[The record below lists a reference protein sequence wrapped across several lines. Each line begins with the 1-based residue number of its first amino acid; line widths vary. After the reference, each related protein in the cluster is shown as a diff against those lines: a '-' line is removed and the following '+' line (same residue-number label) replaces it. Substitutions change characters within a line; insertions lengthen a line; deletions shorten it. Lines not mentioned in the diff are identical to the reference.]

1 MPGGVEP
8 AEGLPPSFS
17 RLRRP
22 RDGAA
27 SAKRPGDAAGE
38 GRRPHRRVG
47 ACHPGDHA
55 RCLPEPRATE
65 SRGPARWPS
74 WNGARPCLR
83 PSPDPPG
90 VGPVSPGP
98 RGQPPESGDGGAG
111 RALFFDP
118 ILSHDRRLACAG
130 CHDPERAFT
139 DGRARSVG
147 VFGRVGTRSVPTL
160 VNRAYGRSFFWD
172 GRTSSLEEQVL
183 QPIQDPK
190 EMDMALSDVVVRLRR
205 DRAYS
210 ARFQARFGRIPT
222 HVDLANALAS
232 YVRTILS
239 GDAPIDRHMNGEL
252 DALSAQARHGL
263 RIFRSKGNCTSCHL
277 GPTFTD
283 ERFHNT
289 GVAWQDGEL
298 LDQGRYQV
306 TGKEEDRGA
315 FKTPTLRE
323 VARTAPYMHAGSLA
337 TLEDVIGF
345 YDRGGN
351 PNPYLDAELRP
362 LKLTFEEK
370 QALITFLHAL
380 SGRVQDG
387 VPTP

>member
-1 MPGGVEP
+1 MRSPVAVPVMVVLMALNGIACAP
-8 AEGLPPSFS
+8 AEPEEEAFTPEIPEIPDLPLGL
-17 RLRRP
+17 
-22 RDGAA
+22 
-27 SAKRPGDAAGE
+27 DAE
-38 GRRPHRRVG
+38 LFQV
-47 ACHPGDHA
+47 
-55 RCLPEPRATE
+55 PEDNPM
-65 SRGPARWPS
+65 
-74 WNGARPCLR
+74 
-83 PSPDPPG
+83 SPET
-90 VGPVSPGP
+90 V
-98 RGQPPESGDGGAG
+98 ALG

-172 GRTSSLEEQVL
+172 GRTSSLEDQVL

-205 DRAYS
+205 DRVYS
-210 ARFQARFGRIPT
+210 ARFQAQFGRIPT
-222 HVDLANALAS
+222 HVDLAKALAS

-239 GDAPIDRHMNGEL
+239 GNAPIDRYMNGER
-252 DALSAQARHGL
+252 DALSAQARDGL
-263 RIFRSKGNCTSCHL
+263 RIFRGRGHCTACHL

-298 LDQGRYQV
+298 LDPGRYTV
-306 TGKEEDRGA
+306 TSKEEDRGA
-315 FKTPTLRE
+315 FKTPTLRNVE
-323 VARTAPYMHAGSLA
+323 RTAPYMHDGSLA
-337 TLEDVIGF
+337 TLEDVIEF

-351 PNPYLDAELRP
+351 DNPFRDRELRP
-362 LKLTFEEK
+362 LSLTDEEK
-370 QALITFLHAL
+370 GALLAFLESL
-380 SGRVQDG
+380 SGEIREG
-387 VPTP
+387 LE

>member
-1 MPGGVEP
+1 ME
-8 AEGLPPSFS
+8 
-17 RLRRP
+17 RRA
-22 RDGAA
+22 RDA
-27 SAKRPGDAAGE
+27 
-38 GRRPHRRVG
+38 
-47 ACHPGDHA
+47 
-55 RCLPEPRATE
+55 RAT
-65 SRGPARWPS
+65 SLPTAGGLTAAWVLVTLVS
-74 WNGARPCLR
+74 MLGA
-83 PSPDPPG
+83 SPDPEL
-90 VGPVSPGP
+90 
-98 RGQPPESGDGGAG
+98 QGAG
-111 RALFFDP
+111 TQPVGTRGTETGRASDRPEIPLGLDLYLPVPEDNPLSPQRVALGRTLFFDP
-118 ILSHDRRLACAG
+118 ILSRDQRLACAG
-130 CHDPERAFT
+130 CHDPARAFT

-172 GRTSSLEEQVL
+172 GRTSSLEDQVL

-205 DRAYS
+205 DRVYS
-210 ARFQARFGRIPT
+210 ARFQAQFGRIPT
-222 HVDLANALAS
+222 HVDLANVLAS

-239 GDAPIDRHMNGEL
+239 GDAPIDRYMNGER
-252 DALSAQARHGL
+252 DALSAQARDGL
-263 RIFRSKGNCTSCHL
+263 RIFRGRGNCTACHL

-298 LDQGRYQV
+298 LDQGRYMV

-315 FKTPTLRE
+315 FKVPTLRE
-323 VARTAPYMHAGSLA
+323 VARTAPYMHDGSLA
-337 TLEDVIGF
+337 TLEDVVAF

-351 PNPYLDAELRP
+351 PNPYQDAQLRRLHFTP
-362 LKLTFEEK
+362 TEK

-387 VPTP
+387 IPTR

>member
-1 MPGGVEP
+1 ME
-8 AEGLPPSFS
+8 
-17 RLRRP
+17 RRA
-22 RDGAA
+22 RDA
-27 SAKRPGDAAGE
+27 
-38 GRRPHRRVG
+38 RVT
-47 ACHPGDHA
+47 P
-55 RCLPEPRATE
+55 
-65 SRGPARWPS
+65 PARAGGLTAAWVLVTLVIML
-74 WNGARPCLR
+74 GA
-83 PSPDPPG
+83 SPDPEPPRAAAQP
-90 VGPVSPGP
+90 VGRRGTETGRASDRPQIPLRLDLYLPVPEDNPMSP
-98 RGQPPESGDGGAG
+98 ETVALG

-160 VNRAYGRSFFWD
+160 VNRAYGRSFFGD

-210 ARFQARFGRIPT
+210 ARFQARCGRIPT

-239 GDAPIDRHMNGEL
+239 GDSPFDRYMNGARG
-252 DALSAQARHGL
+252 ALSEPARAGL
-263 RIFRSKGNCTSCHL
+263 RIFHSKGNCTSRHV

-315 FKTPTLRE
+315 FKVPTLRA
-323 VARTAPYMHAGSLA
+323 VGRTAPYLHDRRFA
-337 TLEDVIGF
+337 TLEDVVDF

-351 PNPYLDAELRP
+351 PNPYQDAQLRRLHFTP
-362 LKLTFEEK
+362 TEK
-370 QALITFLHAL
+370 QVLIAFLHAL

-387 VPTP
+387 IPTR